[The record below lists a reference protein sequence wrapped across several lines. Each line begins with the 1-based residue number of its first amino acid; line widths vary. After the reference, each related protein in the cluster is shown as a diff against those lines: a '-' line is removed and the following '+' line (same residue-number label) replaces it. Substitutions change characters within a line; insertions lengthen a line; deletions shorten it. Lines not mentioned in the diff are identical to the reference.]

1 MAGSQT
7 QRNFQINEKKQMLVL
22 VRYKPAGA
30 MGADSMIGG
39 IADKVQGVADTVQ
52 DAASSIPG
60 LNLFFKEEK
69 DPEKKCDKE
78 YNYFEDYSGW
88 DQYMKKMKDELVNKL
103 NNDNETLV
111 FDFEAD
117 DAEGRAQEGKK
128 LLNEVKGK
136 IAAWKNYMACF
147 HFVGLGQGGN
157 VANECIKEL
166 VKENDFKE
174 KWWVQ
179 SVIYIGTPLYKK
191 RHSFN
196 EADAFRGKGRAYS
209 FGNAYDLTQQA
220 IAYFE
225 PNDQLLKMIAESNA
239 NLLSVFTG
247 KIKAQLVATLG
258 RLLSIKGFGTSH
270 DNEGNIN
277 KLTQCKDDVQ
287 GLVEECINAVKSIL
301 DAFPGLVK
309 PPDLPKFDQM
319 LNGFDAVPGKSV
331 ERLEQFIDELKK
343 VHQGTSLDTS
353 RIGLGKLF
361 NFLCPLVDQ
370 LTGML
375 KLFAFDSDT
384 TNQLF
389 NKIMEKAEVKKI
401 LQPADLTTQMLPVDP
416 YIEKAAEMARQAE
429 AQEKAAAERTTQED
443 QDDKEAA
450 PVAQQSADV
459 YQYDQATTMISTC
472 KSNIGTATKSGD
484 LEINESVSAAAKAK
498 IGAAIAA
505 MLLPMMPS
513 KKKFYGVLLNYIPLD
528 GITGFLKKLT
538 GDAAMA
544 PLKNV
549 LGNVKAG
556 FDFDEGT
563 DEEPGLK
570 KSMRNFDT
578 ELNRIKSF
586 LNKNDYPVHKDANS
600 LYFIYNAHN
609 LILKKPYGFILN
621 TIDKETGYFD
631 YMQNTGYTNVC
642 NLDKNE
648 YQGGGTTNANV
659 QPAKVLEE
667 EEQEA

>member
-7 QRNFQINEKKQMLVL
+7 QRDFQINEKKQMLVL

-30 MGADSMIGG
+30 MGADGMIGG
-39 IADKVQGVADTVQ
+39 IADKVQGMANTVQ
-52 DAASSIPG
+52 DAAGSIPG

-78 YNYFEDYSGW
+78 YHYYEDYSGW
-88 DQYMKKMKDELVNKL
+88 DQYMKKMKNELVNKL

-111 FDFEAD
+111 FEFEAD
-117 DAEGRAQEGKK
+117 DAEGRVEEGKK

-136 IAAWKNYMACF
+136 IAAWKNYTACF
-147 HFVGLGQGGN
+147 HFVGIGQGGN

-166 VKENDFKE
+166 VKEIDFQE

-179 SVIYIGTPLYKK
+179 SVIYVGTPLYKN

-196 EADAFRGKGRAYS
+196 EADAFRGKGKAYS

-225 PNDQLLKMIAESNA
+225 PNDHLLKVIAESNA

-247 KIKAQLVATLG
+247 KIKAQLIATLG

-277 KLTQCKDDVQ
+277 KLTQCKDDIRN
-287 GLVEECINAVKSIL
+287 LVGECINAVKSIL

-319 LNGFDAVPGKSV
+319 LNGLDAVPGKSV
-331 ERLEQFIDELKK
+331 NRLEKFIDELKK

-375 KLFAFDSDT
+375 KLFAFDSET

-389 NKIMEKAEVKKI
+389 DKIMEKTKVERV
-401 LQPADLTTQMLPVDP
+401 LQPAALATQTLPVDP
-416 YIEKAAEMARQAE
+416 YIEKAAEMARQAGE
-429 AQEKAAAERTTQED
+429 QEKAMAEQAA
-443 QDDKEAA
+443 QDNQAGAEAGPA
-450 PVAQQSADV
+450 VALSADV
-459 YQYDQATTMISTC
+459 YQYDQATTMITAC
-472 KSNIGTATKSGD
+472 KNNIAASTKSGD
-484 LEINESVSAAAKAK
+484 VEINDSVSAAAKAK

-513 KKKFYGVLLNYIPLD
+513 KKKFYGVLLSYIPLE

-538 GDAAMA
+538 GDTAMA

-549 LGNVKAG
+549 LGNIKAG

-570 KSMRNFDT
+570 KSMRNFDR
-578 ELNRIKSF
+578 ELNRIKGF

-609 LILKKPYGFILN
+609 LMLKKPYGFILN

-631 YMQNTGYTNVC
+631 YMQNSGYTNVC

-648 YQGGGTTNANV
+648 YQGSGAANANV
-659 QPAKVLEE
+659 QPAKVLKP

>member
-1 MAGSQT
+1 MAGGQT
-7 QRNFQINEKKQMLVL
+7 QRDFQINEKKQMLVL

-39 IADKVQGVADTVQ
+39 IADKVQGAANTVQ

-78 YNYFEDYSGW
+78 YNYFGDYSGW

-111 FDFEAD
+111 FDFEAG

-128 LLNEVKGK
+128 LLNEVKSK
-136 IAAWKNYMACF
+136 VAAWKNYTACF
-147 HFVGLGQGGN
+147 HFVGIGQGGN

-166 VKENDFKE
+166 VKESDFQE

-179 SVIYIGTPLYKK
+179 SVIYVGTPLYKN
-191 RHSFN
+191 RHTFN
-196 EADAFRGKGRAYS
+196 EVDAFKGKGKSYS
-209 FGNAYDLTQQA
+209 FGNAYDLTQQV

-239 NLLSVFTG
+239 NILSIFTG

-258 RLLSIKGFGTSH
+258 RLLSIKGFGTGH
-270 DNEGNIN
+270 DNEGNID

-319 LNGFDAVPGKSV
+319 LNGFDSVPGQSV
-331 ERLEQFIDELKK
+331 GRLEKFIDELKK
-343 VHQGTSLDTS
+343 VHKGTSLDTS

-375 KLFAFDSDT
+375 KLFAFDSET

-401 LQPADLTTQMLPVDP
+401 LQPAALTTKTLPVDP
-416 YIEKAAEMARQAE
+416 YIEKAAEMAK
-429 AQEKAAAERTTQED
+429 KAAAEEKAAEEKAA
-443 QDDKEAA
+443 QDKQAGGEAA
-450 PVAQQSADV
+450 PVVQESAEV

-472 KSNIGTATKSGD
+472 KSNIGFATKSGD
-484 LEINESVSAAAKAK
+484 LEINDSVDAEAKAK

-570 KSMRNFDT
+570 KSIRNFDK
-578 ELNRIKSF
+578 ELNRIKGF
-586 LNKNDYPVHKDANS
+586 LKKNDYPIHKDANS
-600 LYFIYNAHN
+600 FYFIYNAHN
-609 LILKKPYGFILN
+609 LMLKKPYGFILN

-631 YMQNTGYTNVC
+631 YMQNAGYTNVC
-642 NLDKNE
+642 NLEKNE
-648 YQGGGTTNANV
+648 YQGDGTANANV

-667 EEQEA
+667 AEQGT

>member
-1 MAGSQT
+1 MAGGQT
-7 QRNFQINEKKQMLVL
+7 QRDFQINEKKQMLVL
-22 VRYKPAGA
+22 VRYKPAAA

-39 IADKVQGVADTVQ
+39 IAGKVQGVADKVQ
-52 DAASSIPG
+52 DAANAIPG

-69 DPEKKCDKE
+69 EPEKKCDKE
-78 YNYFEDYSGW
+78 YNYYQDYSGW
-88 DQYMKKMKDELVNKL
+88 DQYMKKMKEELVNKL

-111 FDFEAD
+111 FDFEAN
-117 DAEGRAQEGKK
+117 DAEARAQEGKK

-136 IAAWKNYMACF
+136 VAAWKNYTACF
-147 HFVGLGQGGN
+147 HFVGIGQGGN

-166 VKENDFKE
+166 VKESDFQE

-179 SVIYIGTPLYKK
+179 SVIYVGTPLYKN

-196 EADAFRGKGRAYS
+196 ETEAFKGKGKAYS
-209 FGNAYDLTQQA
+209 FGNAYDLTHQA

-225 PNDQLLKMIAESNA
+225 PHDQLLKMIAESNA
-239 NLLSVFTG
+239 NLLSIFTG

-277 KLTQCKDDVQ
+277 KLTQCKDDIQ
-287 GLVEECINAVKSIL
+287 GLVEECINAVKAITN
-301 DAFPGLVK
+301 AFPGLVK
-309 PPDLPKFDQM
+309 PPDLPRFDQM
-319 LNGFDAVPGKSV
+319 LKGFDSVPGKSV
-331 ERLEQFIDELKK
+331 NRLEKFIDELKK
-343 VHQGTSLDTS
+343 VREGTSLDTS

-375 KLFAFDSDT
+375 KLFAFGSET
-384 TNQLF
+384 SSQLF
-389 NKIMEKAEVKKI
+389 NKIIEKVEVKKV
-401 LQPADLTTQMLPVDP
+401 LQPASLVTKTLPVDP
-416 YIEKAAEMARQAE
+416 YIERVAEMAEKAE
-429 AQEKAAAERTTQED
+429 EQERAAAEKAAREGEAGQE
-443 QDDKEAA
+443 AS
-450 PVAQQSADV
+450 PMVQQSADV

-472 KSNIGTATKSGD
+472 KSNIEAATRAGD
-484 LEINESVSAAAKAK
+484 IEINDSLSDEAKAK

-513 KKKFYGVLLNYIPLD
+513 KKKFYGMLLSYIPLD

-538 GDAAMA
+538 ADAAMA

-549 LGNVKAG
+549 IGNVKAG

-570 KSMRNFDT
+570 KSLRNFDK
-578 ELNRIKSF
+578 ELSRIKGF
-586 LNKNDYPVHKDANS
+586 LSKNDYPVHKDANS

-609 LILKKPYGFILN
+609 LMLKKPYGFILN
-621 TIDKETGYFD
+621 AIDKETGYFD
-631 YMQNTGYTNVC
+631 YMQNAGYSNVC
-642 NLDKNE
+642 NIEKNE
-648 YQGGGTTNANV
+648 YQGNGSASPNI
-659 QPAKVLEE
+659 QPAKVLEG
-667 EEQEA
+667 EEQNA